1 MESLV
6 FRTFMIQY
14 MIGDSENNTLDNIKN
29 KIQEILNNKFAKD
42 SYIKRKIDIY
52 HDRLNFACPFC
63 GDSRTDVRKK
73 RGNLYLDSLRYHCFN
88 CGEHTGVNK
97 LLNDFGEDL
106 SLDDKITVH
115 EIQQNAKKF
124 ERKISGSQASMSM
137 TLLDKL
143 AIPKDILFKQLGIT
157 SPYRDGTASAYLKS
171 RKIDIRDWKYFAYNP
186 LTAELYILNIS
197 PSDRVIGY
205 QIRQLDPRSNKQ
217 RYLSSRMTKIYS
229 DVFNKDIGGIVERLL
244 LKEPLGQKYIEEED
258 GIENIV
264 AHLDR
269 LSGIFNIMNVNMGQP
284 LTIMEG
290 PIDSL
295 AIPNSIAL
303 QSAAKHLDG
312 FFDDVENVRYLFD
325 NDKTGREM
333 SLKKLKAGKT
343 IFLWSQYLSKIK
355 TKEVVK
361 DLNDLQKKNL
371 FNIDEIEKCFSNDE
385 FDVMLI

>member
-1 MESLV
+1 MVNLV
-6 FRTFMIQY
+6 FKTFMNQY
-14 MIGDSENNTLDNIKN
+14 MVGDSENNTLDNIKN
-29 KIQEILNNKFAKD
+29 KIQDILNVKFAKD
-42 SYIKRKIDIY
+42 SYIKRKIDVY
-52 HDRLNFACPFC
+52 HDRINICCPLC
-63 GDSRTDVRKK
+63 GDSRTDIRKK
-73 RGNLYLDSLRYHCFN
+73 RGNLYLDTLKFHCFN
-88 CGEHTGVNK
+88 CGEHMGINSF
-97 LLNDFGEDL
+97 LHHFGEDL

-124 ERKISGSQASMSM
+124 EKKVSGSQSSMSM
-137 TLLDKL
+137 NLLTKL
-143 AIPKDILFKQLGIT
+143 AIPKNILFKQLGII
-157 SPYRDGTASAYLKS
+157 SPYKDNTASSYLKS

-186 LTAELYILNIS
+186 LTSELYILNIS
-197 PSDRVIGY
+197 PEDRVIGY
-205 QIRQLDPRSNKQ
+205 QIRQLNPKSNKQ
-217 RYLSSRMTKIYS
+217 RYLSNRLTKIYS
-229 DVFNKDIGGIVERLL
+229 DIFNKDINSIVERLL

-258 GIENIV
+258 GIENIM

-269 LSGIFNIMNVNMGQP
+269 LSGIFNIMNVNMNQP

-295 AIPNSIAL
+295 AVANSIAL

-333 SLKKLKAGKT
+333 SLKKLKENKT
-343 IFLWSQYLSKIK
+343 VFLWGQYLNTIKIN
-355 TKEVVK
+355 ESIK
-361 DLNDLQKKNL
+361 DVNDLQKKNL